1 MVVTLTPEL
10 EDLVREKVETG
21 LYRDAEDVVRHA
33 LQALDRDPKAREDE
47 LKAAIQLGID
57 DFEAGRF
64 TVINN
69 REELE
74 AFFHDL

>member
-1 MVVTLTPEL
+1 
-10 EDLVREKVETG
+10 
-21 LYRDAEDVVRHA
+21 VVRHA
-33 LQALDRDPKAREDE
+33 LEALDRDPTAREAE

-74 AFFHDL
+74 AFFRDL